1 MMYAGFYHGDNLGR
15 QSGAKTLTS
24 PTTITAW
31 TLMNIRTAETAA
43 RELDGPKPANQQNQV
58 HELRIKLAQCKS
70 ELQTSQLD
78 CKALEQKLKDANDEL
93 ARIAPLTA
101 QRDDFKAKLAT
112 ATTELEEAKHTAQ
125 SFKTE
130 RLTNHLL
137 TLKINTLQEQLEESQ
152 LEVIRI
158 VWKDFRKTIVT
169 FYSNILGR

>member
-1 MMYAGFYHGDNLGR
+1 M
-15 QSGAKTLTS
+15 
-24 PTTITAW
+24 
-31 TLMNIRTAETAA
+31 
-43 RELDGPKPANQQNQV
+43 
-58 HELRIKLAQCKS
+58 
-70 ELQTSQLD
+70 D
-78 CKALEQKLKDANDEL
+78 CKALELKLKDANVEL

-112 ATTELEEAKHTAQ
+112 ATSELEEATHTGH
-125 SFKTE
+125 SLKTE

-169 FYSNILGR
+169 LYSNILGR